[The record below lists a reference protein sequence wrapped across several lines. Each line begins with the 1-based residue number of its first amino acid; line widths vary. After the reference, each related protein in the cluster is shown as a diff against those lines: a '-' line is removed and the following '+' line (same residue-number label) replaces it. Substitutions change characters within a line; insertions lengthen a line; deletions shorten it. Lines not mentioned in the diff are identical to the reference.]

1 MSEMEYIFRMLVAA
15 LLGALVGSEREMIH
29 RPAGL
34 RTHMLV
40 SLGSCIFMIVST
52 KFSLD
57 PARIAAGVVT
67 GIGFIGA
74 GTIIA
79 EKERHKE
86 IVLGVTTAA
95 GLWATSGIG
104 LLVGLGEYALAITA
118 ALLVYLIFW
127 LRIIE
132 HGKNKFPFS
141 KVVKKV

>member
-1 MSEMEYIFRMLVAA
+1 MSSPYEIEFIFRMVLAV
-15 LLGALVGSEREMIH
+15 LLGALVGSERELIG

-40 SLGSCIFMIVST
+40 SLGSCLFMIASI
-52 KFSLD
+52 KFALD

-86 IVLGVTTAA
+86 IVLGITTAA
-95 GLWATSGIG
+95 GLWATAGIG
-104 LLVGLGEYALAITA
+104 LLVGMGEYTLAIIA
-118 ALLVYLIFW
+118 SLLVYVILW
-127 LRIIE
+127 LRVIE
-132 HGKNKFPFS
+132 HEGKRIFC
-141 KVVKKV
+141 KKK